1 MNPKKQQKLMK
12 KLRHQKRVQNKRTT
26 NLSHKLVV
34 HDEISQFDNNV
45 TKLSNVG
52 HLLNTILT
60 SYQLKVHQR
69 QLHLRIG
76 SVEISQLKQR
86 HLLHRTKFSLSE
98 LNPMPDVKRRLIL
111 NRPHL
116 DIQPIEI
123 SKVTER
129 RSINRPHVDIKPLEI
144 NPENFSER
152 SKLSN
157 VKLQSFDVKMPEVSS
172 QKQIEHV
179 SINDFV
185 SNDVVQLYQGQ
196 HKLLAYY
203 PDWSANDP
211 EIYEFPV
218 PWTQADESFYD
229 AYVLQSRTAVQM
241 EAEQSTGQG
250 MVKVLNAMGFDYDII
265 GRGMYNNSIWQY
277 CMLNDYEELEPS
289 ERQTVQQVLVASAIS
304 NVQAMAKTVLSSIAD
319 YYHAQYGI
327 SDDNGKAS
335 PEA

>member
-1 MNPKKQQKLMK
+1 MNPKKRQKLMK
-12 KLRHQKRVQNKRTT
+12 KLRHERRQNKRTA
-26 NLSHKLVV
+26 NKADKLAVLDEAYQLR
-34 HDEISQFDNNV
+34 HDMTRLINV
-45 TKLSNVG
+45 Q
-52 HLLNTILT
+52 HLLT
-60 SYQLKVHQR
+60 SIISSEQLKVHQR
-69 QLHLRIG
+69 QTHLRIG
-76 SVEISQLKQR
+76 SVEIPSLKQR
-86 HLLHRTKFSLSE
+86 HLLHRNKFSLSE
-98 LNPMPDVKRRLIL
+98 LNPMPDVKRRLVL

-116 DIQPIEI
+116 SINPIEI

-172 QKQIEHV
+172 QKQIEHIN
-179 SINDFV
+179 INDFV

-335 PEA
+335 PEV